1 MQIPKIGEQ
10 LSSEQIHFLQTFRKS
25 CAHTIIA
32 MLKQSQSGHPGGSL
46 SCIDY
51 LALLYCFIISQTG
64 EKVVVSNGHISPG
77 VYSTLAELGYIPK
90 QEVIDTFRQAG
101 SIYEGHITRH
111 VPGVWYGT
119 GPLGIG
125 ASAATGFAHAAK
137 LNGSKEKIYGLVGDG
152 ECQEGIVY
160 EMMHYANKYQLNNLI
175 VFMDYNQVQLSASLE
190 EIMPVDF
197 PSIFKSAHWKV
208 IDVDGHDYQQM
219 WTALHEAQQEQHAPT
234 LILGRTVMGKGVPF
248 MEPDGLAHKATWH
261 GKAPKAEECETILK
275 NLVLSSEERGLI
287 DQFISDSITWKPEE
301 PYAIEKHPP
310 KIDAGQPK
318 VLGSDQLTDCRSAY
332 GNALKDIASRNP
344 DIIAITADLGG
355 SVMTD
360 IMKKEIPERVFDVGI
375 AEQHMLSLSGGFSL
389 VGKVPFCSTFGAF
402 MSSRAK
408 DQARVN
414 DINRTNVKMVATHCG
429 LSVGEDGPTHQAID
443 DMGSFLGFFNTTILE
458 PSDPNLCDQM
468 IRYAAKT
475 YGNFYVRMGRA
486 KIPVMTK
493 EDGSVFYD
501 ANYQFLPGKAD
512 LIRSGTDVSVLAAG
526 PMLHMA
532 MNVRKKLEGKVSIE
546 VICLNSLSHL
556 DEQLIM
562 NSAKKTGKVLTIED
576 HNPHSGYASGVA
588 AMIARNQLAVKF
600 DSIGV
605 TEYQLSGKAEE
616 LYVEA
621 GLGEGEMETR
631 IVALMEP
638 AT

>member
-1 MQIPKIGEQ
+1 MHIPKIGEQ
-10 LSSEQIHFLQTFRKS
+10 LTSEHITFLETFRKS
-25 CAHTIIA
+25 CAHTIIS

-46 SCIDY
+46 SALDF
-51 LALLYCFIISQTG
+51 LVLLYSFIISQTG

-137 LNGSKEKIYGLVGDG
+137 LNGSNEKIYGLVGDG

-197 PSIFKSAHWKV
+197 VNIFKSAHWQV
-208 IDVDGHDYQQM
+208 IDVDGHDYQAM
-219 WTALHEAQQEQHAPT
+219 WTAIHQAQQEQHAPT
-234 LILGRTVMGKGVPF
+234 LILGRTIMGKGVPF
-248 MEPDGLAHKATWH
+248 MEPEGVAHKATWH
-261 GKAPKAEECETILK
+261 GKTPKPEECDTILK
-275 NLVLSSEERGLI
+275 DLELSAEERSLI
-287 DQFISDSITWKPEE
+287 DQFVTTQVKWKPDE
-301 PYAIEKHPP
+301 PYSIEKNPP
-310 KIDAGQPK
+310 KIDVGSPK
-318 VLGSDQLTDCRSAY
+318 MVPADQLTDCRSAY
-332 GNALKDIASRNP
+332 GNALKDLASKNQ
-344 DIIAITADLGG
+344 DIVAITADLGG

-360 IMKKEIPERVFDVGI
+360 IMRKEIPERVFDVGI
-375 AEQHMLSLSGGFSL
+375 AEQHMVSLAGGMSL

-402 MSSRAK
+402 MTSRAK
-408 DQARVN
+408 DMARVN
-414 DINRTNVKMVATHCG
+414 DINRANVKMVATHCG

-443 DMGSFLGFFNTTILE
+443 DMGCFLGFFNTTILE
-458 PSDPNLCDQM
+458 PSDPNLCDHM

-501 ANYQFLPGKAD
+501 EQYQFVPGKYD
-512 LIRSGTDVSVLAAG
+512 LIRSGTVVTVLAAG
-526 PMLHMA
+526 PMLHMVL
-532 MNVRKKLEGKVSIE
+532 NVRKKMSADFE
-546 VICLNSLSHL
+546 VICMNSLSHL
-556 DEQLIM
+556 DEKLILE
-562 NSAKKTGKVLTIED
+562 SVQKTGRVLTIED
-576 HNPHSGYASGVA
+576 HNPHNGYASAIA
-588 AMIARNQLAVKF
+588 ALIARNGVSVRLMNM
-600 DSIGV
+600 GV
-605 TEYQLSGKAEE
+605 TEYQLSGKADE
-616 LYVEA
+616 LYIEA
-621 GLGEGEMETR
+621 GLGEGKIEENIQKLLT
-631 IVALMEP
+631 
-638 AT
+638 